1 MEKLNFEIRRQLLV
15 PVSPEV
21 TEDGNRLI
29 VPLLVPGDKSEVLDI
44 SIDPQTGDLMPLLPG
59 ASEEDLD
66 GLQDSFQDANFDKI
80 GHVINSL
87 RFSLAKERCR
97 RAAGSHLACRVK
109 KLNLTAECQSSLDAL
124 GHYVV
129 FKLGC

>member
-1 MEKLNFEIRRQLLV
+1 
-15 PVSPEV
+15 
-21 TEDGNRLI
+21 
-29 VPLLVPGDKSEVLDI
+29 
-44 SIDPQTGDLMPLLPG
+44 MPLLPG

-66 GLQDSFQDANFDKI
+66 GLADSFQDANFDKI

-97 RAAGSHLACRVK
+97 RAASSHLACRVK
-109 KLNLTAECQSSLDAL
+109 KLNLTSECQSSLDVL

-129 FKLGC
+129 FKLTRYVSYYMVVQLYDDVDQIGKIGLS